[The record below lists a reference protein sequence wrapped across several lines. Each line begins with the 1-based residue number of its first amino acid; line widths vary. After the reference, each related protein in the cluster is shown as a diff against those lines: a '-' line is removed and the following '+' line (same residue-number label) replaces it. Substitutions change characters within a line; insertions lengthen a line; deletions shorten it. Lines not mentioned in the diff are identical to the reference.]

1 MALQIGKDC
10 FSCYACETVCPEGAI
25 SIAANTFVIN
35 PNLCNE
41 CSDIKSPRCMAI
53 CPEPNAISVA
63 D

>member
-1 MALQIGKDC
+1 MALTIGTNC

-25 SIAANTFVIN
+25 TVEGDNFVIN

-41 CSDIKSPRCMAI
+41 CSDIEIPRCMAI
-53 CPEPNAISVA
+53 CPEPDVIKQI